1 MRILVLTKKF
11 PYPLKEG
18 EPIAITNLCRSLK
31 ACGAQL
37 TLLAMNT
44 SKHYFDLSKLPAGY
58 DHFEKIHAVDVDNRI
73 SAGGALLS
81 LLKGQPY
88 ILSRFQNED
97 YRQALENLLTEE
109 KFDIVQIETPY
120 LAAYVPLIRRL
131 SSVPIVMRA
140 HNVEHEIWDRVARS
154 SSLPKKLYLR
164 NQNRHLRQFE
174 VGMLNEYDL
183 LLAITA
189 DDLNRFRELG
199 LKKFGLVAPAGLVV
213 SEYQAKPF
221 DKATSIGFIGA
232 LDWMPNQQ
240 GVIWFL
246 EKVWPELRK
255 NHPGLIFEIAGKNT
269 PDWLM
274 KKGGDGVKVLGEVPD
289 AREFINRHA
298 LFVAPLFS
306 GSGIKIK
313 ILEGMALQR
322 AVLTTPIG
330 LEGIP
335 AQNGV
340 HVLSAETAREFV
352 LNVELCLNQPDVATS
367 LGQAAR
373 QLMEREFDLYAI
385 GRRVFAEY
393 ERLCAT

>member
-31 ACGAQL
+31 ACGARL

-44 SKHYFDLSKLPAGY
+44 SKHYTDLSELPADY
-58 DHFEKIHAVDVDNRI
+58 DHFEAIHAVEVDNRI
-73 SAGGALLS
+73 SISGALKS
-81 LLKGQPY
+81 LLKGEPY
-88 ILSRFQNED
+88 ILSRFQNEE
-97 YRQALENLLTEE
+97 YHRALEKLLTTEQ
-109 KFDIVQIETPY
+109 FDIVQIETPY
-120 LAAYVPLIRRL
+120 LASCVPVIKKLT
-131 SSVPIVMRA
+131 SAPIVMRA

-154 SSLPKKLYLR
+154 SPLPKKLYLR
-164 NQNRHLRQFE
+164 NQNKHLERVE

-189 DDLNRFRELG
+189 DDLRRFTELG
-199 LKKFGLVAPAGLVV
+199 LRKTGLVAPAGLVV
-213 SEYQAKPF
+213 AEYRPRPF
-221 DKATSIGFIGA
+221 KKALSIGFIGA

-240 GVIWFL
+240 GVVWFL
-246 EKVWPELRK
+246 ENVWPLLRE
-255 NHPGLIFEIAGKNT
+255 NHPELTFEIAGKNT
-269 PDWLM
+269 PDWL
-274 KKGGDGVKVLGEVPD
+274 KKRAGNGVKVLGEVPD
-289 AREFINRHA
+289 AKDFINRHA

-352 LNVELCLNQPDVATS
+352 LNVELCLNQPDVAIG
-367 LGQAAR
+367 LGHSAR
-373 QLMEREFDLYAI
+373 QLMEREFDLFAI
-385 GRRVFAEY
+385 GKKVFSEY
-393 ERLCAT
+393 EKLCVR

>member
-1 MRILVLTKKF
+1 
-11 PYPLKEG
+11 
-18 EPIAITNLCRSLK
+18 
-31 ACGAQL
+31 
-37 TLLAMNT
+37 
-44 SKHYFDLSKLPAGY
+44 
-58 DHFEKIHAVDVDNRI
+58 
-73 SAGGALLS
+73 
-81 LLKGQPY
+81 
-88 ILSRFQNED
+88 
-97 YRQALENLLTEE
+97 
-109 KFDIVQIETPY
+109 
-120 LAAYVPLIRRL
+120 
-131 SSVPIVMRA
+131 
-140 HNVEHEIWDRVARS
+140 
-154 SSLPKKLYLR
+154 
-164 NQNRHLRQFE
+164 
-174 VGMLNEYDL
+174 
-183 LLAITA
+183 
-189 DDLNRFRELG
+189 
-199 LKKFGLVAPAGLVV
+199 
-213 SEYQAKPF
+213 
-221 DKATSIGFIGA
+221 KATSIGFIGA

-289 AREFINRHA
+289 AKEFINRHA

-340 HVLSAETAREFV
+340 HVLSAESAREFV

-393 ERLCAT
+393 ERLCGT

>member
-31 ACGAQL
+31 AWGAQL

-97 YRQALENLLTEE
+97 FRQALEKLLTEE

-131 SSVPIVMRA
+131 SSAPIVMRA
-140 HNVEHEIWDRVARS
+140 HNVEHEIWERVARS

-164 NQNRHLRQFE
+164 NQNKHLRRVE

-199 LKKFGLVAPAGLVV
+199 LKKAGLVAPAGLVV
-213 SEYQAKPF
+213 SEYQPKPF

-289 AREFINRHA
+289 AKEFINRHA

-340 HVLSAETAREFV
+340 HVLSAESAREFV

-393 ERLCAT
+393 ERLCGT